1 MMTTRDISHRKIDHI
16 KICSTK
22 KVESER
28 PTGFEDIHL
37 IHQSIPEI
45 NMEEVDTSRTF
56 MGHRLLL
63 PLVIEGMTGGASPA
77 EKINQRLAKAAEVL
91 KVAMGVGSQRIA
103 LENSAFEDSFRIVRE
118 SAPDAFLI
126 ANIGAPQLAMGY
138 GPEEAEKAVEMI
150 AANALAIHTNTTQE
164 CVQPEGEPMAKGVM
178 GKIEEIAKEL
188 HVPVIVK
195 ETGAGISAEEAA
207 KLEALGVSG
216 IDVAGVGGTD
226 WAKVEGYRRGAE
238 KGGSRIQVFHGWGI
252 PTAASLVEV
261 TQSTKLT
268 AIASG
273 GIRDGLQI
281 AKSIALG
288 ASAAGLARPL
298 LAPAMQS
305 HNAVVKVIHAIH
317 RELKTAMFLTGSKTI
332 EDLQSAP
339 LVIAGDTYHWLSQ
352 RGFDTARYARRR

>member
-1 MMTTRDISHRKIDHI
+1 MTTPHISHRKIDHI

-28 PTGFEDIHL
+28 PTGFEDVHL
-37 IHQSIPEI
+37 IHQSIPEMNI
-45 NMEEVDTSRTF
+45 EEVDTSCTF
-56 MGHRLLL
+56 MGHRLML
-63 PLVIEGMTGGASPA
+63 PLVIEAMTGGASPA
-77 EKINQRLAKAAEVL
+77 EKINRRLAEAAQAL

-103 LENSAFEDSFRIVRE
+103 LENPAFEASFRVVRE

-138 GPEEAEKAVEMI
+138 GPDEAKKAVEMI
-150 AANALAIHTNTTQE
+150 TADALAIHVNITQE

-178 GKIEEIAKEL
+178 SKIREIVKEL

-195 ETGAGISAEEAA
+195 ETGAGISAESAG
-207 KLEALGVSG
+207 KLEGLGVSG

-226 WAKVEGYRRGAE
+226 WAKVESYRRS
-238 KGGSRIQVFHGWGI
+238 SRKRASSDVFLGWGI

-298 LAPAMQS
+298 LTPAMES
-305 HNAVVKVIHAIH
+305 HGAVEKVIRAIH
-317 RELKTAMFLTGSKTI
+317 RELRTAMFLTGSKTI
-332 EDLQSAP
+332 RDLQCAP
-339 LVIAGDTYHWLSQ
+339 LVIAGYTYHWLGQ
-352 RGFDTARYARRR
+352 RGFDTTRYAKRR

>member
-1 MMTTRDISHRKIDHI
+1 MTAPQISHRKTDHI
-16 KICSTK
+16 RICSTRE
-22 KVESER
+22 VESER
-28 PTGFEDIHL
+28 RTGFEDVHL
-37 IHQSIPEI
+37 IHQSIPEMNI
-45 NMEEVDTSRTF
+45 EEVDTSCTF

-63 PLVIEGMTGGASPA
+63 PLVIEAMTGGASPA
-77 EKINQRLAKAAEVL
+77 EKINQRLAEAAQAL

-103 LENSAFEDSFRIVRE
+103 LENPAFEASFRVVRE

-138 GPEEAEKAVEMI
+138 GPEEAKKAVEMI
-150 AANALAIHTNTTQE
+150 SADALAIHVNMTQE
-164 CVQPEGEPMAKGVM
+164 SVQPEGEPMAKGVTS
-178 GKIEEIAKEL
+178 KIREIVKEL
-188 HVPVIVK
+188 RVPVIVK
-195 ETGAGISAEEAA
+195 ETGAGISAESAG

-226 WAKVEGYRRGAE
+226 WAKVESYRGSSG
-238 KGGSRIQVFHGWGI
+238 KKGSRSEVFLGWGI

-273 GIRDGLQI
+273 GVRDGLQI

-298 LAPAMQS
+298 LAPAMRS
-305 HNAVVKVIHAIH
+305 RHAVEKAIQAIH
-317 RELKTAMFLTGSKTI
+317 RELRTAMFLTGSRTMG
-332 EDLQSAP
+332 DLRGAP
-339 LVIAGDTYHWLSQ
+339 LVIVGGTCHWLSQ
-352 RGFDTARYARRR
+352 RGFDTTRYAKRR